1 MSGWRHVSYAAMLA
15 FVLLATLPLHR
26 FYRLRVF
33 RQPLRLLVAIV
44 PVAALFVAWDLAATS
59 AGHWRFDP
67 AQTLAGRLWGLPL
80 EEYAFFVVVPLAG
93 ILTFEAVKT
102 VGSRRRKVP
111 QPASPALPAL
121 PEPPAPPQG
130 PTSPTTQD
138 GPPTA
143 GPG

>member
-1 MSGWRHVSYAAMLA
+1 MSSWRHASYAAMLA
-15 FVLLATLPLHR
+15 FVLLGTLPLHR

-44 PVAALFVAWDLAATS
+44 PVAALFVAWDLMATS

-67 AQTLAGRLWGLPL
+67 AQTFAGRLWGLPL

-93 ILTFEAVKT
+93 ILTFEAVKA
-102 VGSRRRKVP
+102 VASRRRSVP
-111 QPASPALPAL
+111 PPAA
-121 PEPPAPPQG
+121 PAPPQG
-130 PTSPTTQD
+130 PTPTTQA
-138 GPPTA
+138 GSPTA

>member
-1 MSGWRHVSYAAMLA
+1 MSSWRHLSYAAMLA
-15 FVLLATLPLHR
+15 FVLLGTLPLHR
-26 FYRLRVF
+26 YYRLRVF

-44 PVAALFVAWDLAATS
+44 PVAALFVAWDLMATS

-67 AQTLAGRLWGLPL
+67 AQTFAGRLWGLPL

-93 ILTFEAVKT
+93 ILTFEAVQA
-102 VGSRRRKVP
+102 VGSRRRN
-111 QPASPALPAL
+111 ALPPA
-121 PEPPAPPQG
+121 PPAPPQG

-138 GPPTA
+138 GPLTA

>member
-1 MSGWRHVSYAAMLA
+1 MSSWRHLSYAAMLA
-15 FVLLATLPLHR
+15 FVLLGTLPLHR
-26 FYRLRVF
+26 CYRLRVF

-44 PVAALFVAWDLAATS
+44 PVAALFVAWDLLATS

-67 AQTLAGRLWGLPL
+67 AQTFAGRLWGLPL

-93 ILTFEAVKT
+93 ILTFEAVKA
-102 VGSRRRKVP
+102 VGSRRRNVP
-111 QPASPALPAL
+111 
-121 PEPPAPPQG
+121 PPAAPAPSQG

-138 GPPTA
+138 GSPTA